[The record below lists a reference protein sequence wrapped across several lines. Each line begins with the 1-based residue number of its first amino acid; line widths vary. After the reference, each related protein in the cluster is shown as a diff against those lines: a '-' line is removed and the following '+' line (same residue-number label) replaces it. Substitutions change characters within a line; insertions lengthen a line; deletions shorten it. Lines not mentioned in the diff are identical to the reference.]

1 MTNTVDIIR
10 SDPATY
16 RLIEVLF
23 GKAKDIND
31 AEVSLSVPWSVYLYA
46 AGDNLCSATPDDY
59 APSNAII
66 TYMSA
71 TYKGSGT
78 IEGSFIA
85 DVERHITEVGIILFT
100 ENTKILIAK
109 ACLSQPVRVT
119 PGQEFTLR
127 FTFLLS

>member
-1 MTNTVDIIR
+1 MTNTIDLIR

-16 RLIEVLF
+16 RLIEILF
-23 GKAKDIND
+23 GRAKDINN
-31 AEVSLSVPWSVYLYA
+31 AEVSLSVPWSVYLYV

-59 APSNAII
+59 APSNSIAE
-66 TYMSA
+66 YMSA
-71 TYKGSGT
+71 TYKGNGT

-85 DVERHITEVGIILFT
+85 DVEKHVTEVGVILFT
-100 ENTKILIAK
+100 ESTKILIAK